1 MKEFYDIYNSL
12 INKIDGNIDL
22 SSVLEFCTYF
32 RCDDI
37 KLYNDFMKN
46 YTEVGYYK
54 SEKLIELYCKKN
66 GIILSDENANSIF
79 SDLVNNIW
87 NNGMSYHLTTS
98 ISALNINKYGMDPS
112 KKEADVL
119 EDINTLIDSLSEEK
133 VKYYFPFVRGDINMY
148 SYSSIPKLS
157 VSYGKAPEWYLN
169 LAGYGNESLDKIIP
183 RIMNSMEDESEA
195 AKEKMVSIVSKYHE
209 LYKNSFRVLVVIP
222 GLNPKLSKDV
232 LDSFEVN
239 SVEKLNEGINYFLS
253 VKGRNI
259 DAKTDKVVPSNELMF
274 IDVKTRTLVNFEG
287 KNKKHI

>member
-12 INKIDGNIDL
+12 ISKIDGNINL

-37 KLYNDFMKN
+37 KLYNDFMKD

-119 EDINTLIDSLSEEK
+119 EDINTLMDSLSEEK
-133 VKYYFPFVRGDINMY
+133 VKYFFPFVRGDINMY

-183 RIMNSMEDESEA
+183 RIMNSMKDESEA
-195 AKEKMVSIVSKYHE
+195 AKDKMISIVSKYHD
-209 LYKNSFRVLVVIP
+209 LYKNSSRVLVVIP

-239 SVEKLNEGINYFLS
+239 NVEKLNEGINYFLS

-274 IDVKTRTLVNFEG
+274 IDVKTRNLVNFEN
-287 KNKKHI
+287 KNIKHI

>member
-12 INKIDGNIDL
+12 ISKIDGNINL

-79 SDLVNNIW
+79 GDLVNNIW

-119 EDINTLIDSLSEEK
+119 EDINTLMDSLSVEK
-133 VKYYFPFVRGDINMY
+133 VKYFFPFVRGDINMY

-195 AKEKMVSIVSKYHE
+195 AKDKMISIVSKYHD
-209 LYKNSFRVLVVIP
+209 LYKNSSRVLVVIP
-222 GLNPKLSKDV
+222 GLNPKLSKEV

-239 SVEKLNEGINYFLS
+239 SVERLNEGINYFLS

-274 IDVKTRTLVNFEG
+274 IDVKTRNLVNFEN
-287 KNKKHI
+287 KNIKHI

>member
-12 INKIDGNIDL
+12 ISKIDGNINL

-37 KLYNDFMKN
+37 NLYNDFMKD

-54 SEKLIELYCKKN
+54 SEKLLELYCKKN
-66 GIILSDENANSIF
+66 EIVLSKENANSIF

-119 EDINTLIDSLSEEK
+119 EDINMLIDSLSEDK
-133 VKYYFPFVRGDINMY
+133 VKYFFPFVRDDINMY
-148 SYSSIPKLS
+148 SYSSIPKLT

-169 LAGYGNESLDKIIP
+169 LVGHDIDSLDKIIP
-183 RIMNSMEDESEA
+183 RLMNLMGDESVNT
-195 AKEKMVSIVSKYHE
+195 KEKMVSIVSKYHD
-209 LYKNSFRVLVVIP
+209 LYKNSSRVLVVIP

-239 SVEKLNEGINYFLS
+239 NVEKLNEGINYFLS
-253 VKGRNI
+253 VKRRNI
-259 DAKTDKVVPSNELMF
+259 DAKTDKVVPSSELMF
-274 IDVKTRTLVNFEG
+274 IEVKSKSIIDYN
-287 KNKKHI
+287 NKDKRI

>member
-12 INKIDGNIDL
+12 ISKIDGNINL

-32 RCDDI
+32 RCADI
-37 KLYNDFMKN
+37 NLYNDFMKD

-54 SEKLIELYCKKN
+54 SEKLLELYCKKN
-66 GIILSDENANSIF
+66 EIVLSNENANSIF

-119 EDINTLIDSLSEEK
+119 EDINMLIDSLSEDK
-133 VKYYFPFVRGDINMY
+133 VKYFFPFVRDDINMY
-148 SYSSIPKLS
+148 SYSSIPKLT

-169 LAGYGNESLDKIIP
+169 LVGHDIDSLDKIIP
-183 RIMNSMEDESEA
+183 RLMNLMGDESVST
-195 AKEKMVSIVSKYHE
+195 KEKMVSIVSKYHD
-209 LYKNSFRVLVVIP
+209 LYKNSSRVLVVIP

-239 SVEKLNEGINYFLS
+239 NVEKLNEGINYFLS
-253 VKGRNI
+253 VKRRNI
-259 DAKTDKVVPSNELMF
+259 DAKTDKVVPSSELMF
-274 IDVKTRTLVNFEG
+274 IEVKSKSIIDYN
-287 KNKKHI
+287 NKDKRI

>member
-12 INKIDGNIDL
+12 ISKIDGNINL

-32 RCDDI
+32 RCADI
-37 KLYNDFMKN
+37 NLYNDFMKD

-54 SEKLIELYCKKN
+54 SEKLLELYCKKN
-66 GIILSDENANSIF
+66 EIVLSNENANSIF

-119 EDINTLIDSLSEEK
+119 EDINMLIDSLSEDK
-133 VKYYFPFVRGDINMY
+133 VKYFFPFVRDDINMY
-148 SYSSIPKLS
+148 SYSSIPKLT

-169 LAGYGNESLDKIIP
+169 LVGHDIDSLDKIIP
-183 RIMNSMEDESEA
+183 RLMNLMGDESVNT
-195 AKEKMVSIVSKYHE
+195 KEKMVSIVSKYHD
-209 LYKNSFRVLVVIP
+209 LYKNSSRVLVVIP

-239 SVEKLNEGINYFLS
+239 NVEKLNEGINYFLS
-253 VKGRNI
+253 VKRRNI
-259 DAKTDKVVPSNELMF
+259 DAKTDKVVPSSELMF
-274 IDVKTRTLVNFEG
+274 IEVKSKSIIDYN
-287 KNKKHI
+287 NKDKRI